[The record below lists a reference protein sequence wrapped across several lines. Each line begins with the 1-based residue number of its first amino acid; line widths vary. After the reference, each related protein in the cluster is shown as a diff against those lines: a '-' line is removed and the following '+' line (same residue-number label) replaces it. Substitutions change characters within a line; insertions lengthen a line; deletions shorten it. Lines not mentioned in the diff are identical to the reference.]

1 MQPLC
6 FIALGGDEVV
16 DRVQARKLGSK
27 SADLGERGR
36 IDLLEASSN
45 GVHFVA
51 RLLLLPRSRPHCTA
65 LPRRRSKRFKRPS
78 SAPPRRDSG
87 DARTLDLKTVSWRAP
102 APRWRRNAAVGF
114 IRPCEPVLVDRPP
127 AGPGWLHEVKH
138 DGFWILA
145 RKEGEGQVKI
155 WSRRRWPP
163 KACELGLEGIVSKR
177 QGSFYKSGPSRNWLK
192 TVNPDFVRT

>member
-1 MQPLC
+1 MARMAAQAFPNGDGASALREMNDKTRSADVALRNASEKAPAAAASMRRATCAPRSSTIIMQPLC

-87 DARTLDLKTVSWRAP
+87 DARTLDLKTVSRPRAP
-102 APRWRRNAAVGF
+102 LATKCGSRLHPPMRARIGRSPARRTRLAA
-114 IRPCEPVLVDRPP
+114 RSQ
-127 AGPGWLHEVKH
+127 A
-138 DGFWILA
+138 
-145 RKEGEGQVKI
+145 
-155 WSRRRWPP
+155 
-163 KACELGLEGIVSKR
+163 
-177 QGSFYKSGPSRNWLK
+177 
-192 TVNPDFVRT
+192 